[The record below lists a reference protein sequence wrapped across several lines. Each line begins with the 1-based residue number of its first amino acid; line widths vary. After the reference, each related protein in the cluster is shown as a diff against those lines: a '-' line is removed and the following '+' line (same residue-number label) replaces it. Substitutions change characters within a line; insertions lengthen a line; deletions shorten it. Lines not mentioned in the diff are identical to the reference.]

1 MEKRYRLWAIMMA
14 QILEFP
20 YARIK
25 LEIEPCEAVILRMPE
40 RKDFA
45 FLFLPFMF
53 TAAWLD
59 LFKIGDGQ

>member
-1 MEKRYRLWAIMMA
+1 MA
-14 QILEFP
+14 KILEFP

-25 LEIEPCEAVILRMPE
+25 VEIEPCEAVILRMPE
-40 RKDFA
+40 RADFS

-59 LFKIGDGQ
+59 MFKVE